1 MKILHSAFVAGYEPG
16 ILRQMVLEEEA
27 ANAIGFEWR
36 SFLFVPQTS
45 NLSGASVIRSKVS
58 SGVSGVRTLDS
69 LMFWSAFRR
78 DYYRW
83 LLRESM
89 NHDVILLRHSMY
101 DPFRINYISKC
112 RRPIFSVHH
121 TKEVPEL
128 LCGKRLSG
136 TLKAFAES
144 FFGARSI
151 KRSEGIIGATKEVV
165 DYEVKRGYKRPEKTF
180 VYPNGISYDERKRY
194 TLEDKRSL
202 AVPELLFVAS
212 HFSPW
217 RGLDLLLQS
226 LSANQ
231 EQFLLHLVGEVS
243 DEDKLMAEKDQ
254 RVILHGLCGQE
265 RLSELSESAW
275 VGLSSFALERKSM
288 NEACTLKVRE
298 YLLQG
303 VPVYAGYHEVFP
315 NDFPAYRRGPAE
327 ITKILEYARETRSL
341 EKSDIA
347 RRAEPFI
354 SKSYLVKG
362 LGMWLD
368 QACR

>member
-1 MKILHSAFVAGYEPG
+1 M
-16 ILRQMVLEEEA
+16 
-27 ANAIGFEWR
+27 
-36 SFLFVPQTS
+36 
-45 NLSGASVIRSKVS
+45 
-58 SGVSGVRTLDS
+58 
-69 LMFWSAFRR
+69 
-78 DYYRW
+78 
-83 LLRESM
+83 
-89 NHDVILLRHSMY
+89 
-101 DPFRINYISKC
+101 
-112 RRPIFSVHH
+112 
-121 TKEVPEL
+121 
-128 LCGKRLSG
+128 
-136 TLKAFAES
+136 
-144 FFGARSI
+144 
-151 KRSEGIIGATKEVV
+151 
-165 DYEVKRGYKRPEKTF
+165 
-180 VYPNGISYDERKRY
+180 
-194 TLEDKRSL
+194 
-202 AVPELLFVAS
+202 AS

>member
-45 NLSGASVIRSKVS
+45 KLSGASVIRSKVS

-112 RRPIFSVHH
+112 RRPVFSVHH

-128 LCGKRLSG
+128 LCGKRPSG

-165 DYEVKRGYKRPEKTF
+165 NYEVKRGYKRPEKPLSTRMEF
-180 VYPNGISYDERKRY
+180 LTMNVNV
-194 TLEDKRSL
+194 TL
-202 AVPELLFVAS
+202 
-212 HFSPW
+212 
-217 RGLDLLLQS
+217 
-226 LSANQ
+226 
-231 EQFLLHLVGEVS
+231 
-243 DEDKLMAEKDQ
+243 
-254 RVILHGLCGQE
+254 
-265 RLSELSESAW
+265 
-275 VGLSSFALERKSM
+275 
-288 NEACTLKVRE
+288 
-298 YLLQG
+298 
-303 VPVYAGYHEVFP
+303 
-315 NDFPAYRRGPAE
+315 
-327 ITKILEYARETRSL
+327 
-341 EKSDIA
+341 
-347 RRAEPFI
+347 
-354 SKSYLVKG
+354 
-362 LGMWLD
+362 
-368 QACR
+368 